1 MSGRLKSDKII
12 LVVVILI
19 SLAWVFPLVIIV
31 LNSFKTVSEMMQNLI
46 RLPTNISLKMYK
58 ETWTFY
64 EFPMLLKNT
73 LFYTIGSVLGVVLF
87 APMAAYKL
95 SRTKTKYSNFIFV
108 VMLLPIMVPFQT
120 YMISL
125 TSLFAKI
132 GLIGTRIGYIVVMI
146 GLLMPLAVFMIHGF
160 VKNIPIELEESAYID
175 GASKIRTYFSIILP
189 LLVPIITTVA
199 IISTLYAWNDII
211 VNMLIVGGKAN
222 MMNIQNALF
231 ISFSSQHSDWGHT
244 LPGIVISIIPNILF
258 FVFMQKYIV
267 KGITKGA
274 IKG

>member
-12 LVVVILI
+12 FVVVILI